1 VIPVAICSQ
10 NLWELRL
17 TVSEFASNTCGMPR
31 KPRTVHVAKITNTVK
46 GVTYTSYYLRRSFR
60 QDGKVK
66 HENLGCLSDLPLPV
80 IDLIRRSLQGE
91 TFVPAAEAFR
101 TLRSRP
107 HGHVEAVLTM
117 IRRLRL
123 DTLIASRPSRHRD
136 LVLAMIAE
144 RLLFPCSKLA
154 TTRHWHDTTLAEEL
168 RVGDATENELYA
180 AMDWLLERQKA
191 IETKLAQRHLT
202 DGDLVLYDASS
213 SYYEGETCPL
223 ARYGHDRDGKTGRP
237 IIVYG
242 VLTDADG
249 RPVAV
254 QVYPGDTGDPTT
266 VPDQVTKLSNQFGL
280 ARVVLVGD
288 RGMLTQTQI
297 NTLKE
302 HPGLG
307 WISALRSSA
316 IRDLLQ
322 DGHLNRSLFDQVNL
336 AEITAPDFPGERLLA
351 CFNPLLAEKRRQK
364 RQRLLTATE
373 ADLAKLARGVA
384 LRTKA
389 PLTAGEIG
397 VKAGRVIGRHKMA
410 KHIRLTIHDGNFTW
424 ERDEES
430 IRQEGLLDGIYVVR
444 TSEPAER
451 LSAPASVRAYKR
463 LALVEQLFR
472 CLKGIDLLVR
482 PIHHRLEPRVRAHV
496 LICVLAYYVEW
507 HLRRAWRSLLF
518 EDEELDRDRLERDP
532 VAPAQPSAS
541 VRRKKATHQTATGLP
556 VHSFRTLLA
565 HLGGCK
571 RETIQVASA
580 PLGTTFD
587 RLSERDPVQAEAL
600 RLLEK

>member
-1 VIPVAICSQ
+1 MV
-10 NLWELRL
+10 
-17 TVSEFASNTCGMPR
+17 R
-31 KPRTVHVAKITNTVK
+31 KPRTVHVDKITTTVN
-46 GVTYTSYYLRRSFR
+46 GVTYTSYYLRHTYR

-66 HENLGCLSDLPLPV
+66 HETVANLSDLPTHV
-80 IDLIRRSLQGE
+80 IDLISRSLKGE
-91 TFVPAAEAFR
+91 TFVPASEAFR
-101 TLRSRP
+101 TLRARP
-107 HGHVEAVLTM
+107 HGHVEAILKM
-117 IRRLRL
+117 IRRLGL
-123 DTLIASRPSRHRD
+123 DSLIASRTSRPRD
-136 LVLAMIAE
+136 LVPALIAE

-154 TTRHWHDTTLAEEL
+154 TTRHWQDTTLAEEL
-168 RVGDATENELYA
+168 HIEDATEDELSA
-180 AMDWLLERQKA
+180 AMDWLLGRQKA
-191 IETKLAQRHLT
+191 IETKLAQRHLA
-202 DGDLVLYDASS
+202 DGGLVLYDVSS
-213 SYYEGETCPL
+213 SSYEGETCPL
-223 ARYGHDRDGKTGRP
+223 ARSGHDRDGQTGRP
-237 IIVYG
+237 IIVSG
-242 VLTDADG
+242 VLTDAEG

-254 QVYPGDTGDPTT
+254 QVYSGDTGDPTT
-266 VPDQVTKLSNQFGL
+266 VPDQVAKLSGPFGL
-280 ARVVLVGD
+280 SRVVLVGD

-316 IRDLLQ
+316 IRDLLR

-336 AEITAPDFPGERLLA
+336 AEIASPDFPGERLMA

-364 RQRLLTATE
+364 RERLLAATE
-373 ADLAKLARGVA
+373 ADLTKLARGVA

-389 PLTAGEIG
+389 PLSAGEIG

-410 KHIRLTIHDGNFTW
+410 KHIRLTICDGVFTW

-430 IRQEGLLDGIYVVR
+430 IRREGLLDGIYVVR

-451 LSAPASVRAYKR
+451 LSSEASVGAYKR
-463 LALVEQLFR
+463 LSLVERLFR
-472 CLKGIDLLVR
+472 CLKGVDLLVR

-518 EDEELDRDRLERDP
+518 EDEESDRDRRERDP

-541 VRRKKATHQTATGLP
+541 VRRKKSTHQTATGLP

-565 HLGGCK
+565 HLGGRK
-571 RETIQVASA
+571 
-580 PLGTTFD
+580 
-587 RLSERDPVQAEAL
+587 
-600 RLLEK
+600 

>member
-1 VIPVAICSQ
+1 MI
-10 NLWELRL
+10 
-17 TVSEFASNTCGMPR
+17 R
-31 KPRTVHVAKITNTVK
+31 KPRTVHADKITTTVK
-46 GVTYTSYYLRRSFR
+46 GVTYTSYYLRRTFR

-66 HENLGCLSDLPLPV
+66 HETLGNLSDLPLAV
-80 IDLIRRSLQGE
+80 IDLIRRSLKGE
-91 TFVPAAEAFR
+91 TFVPASEVLP
-101 TLRSRP
+101 TLHALP
-107 HGHVEAVLTM
+107 HGHVETILTM
-117 IRRLRL
+117 IRRLGL
-123 DTLIASRPSRHRD
+123 DSLIASRPSRPRD

-154 TTRHWHDTTLAEEL
+154 TTQHWPDTTLAQEL
-168 RVGDATENELYA
+168 RVWDATENELYA
-180 AMDWLLERQKA
+180 AMDWLLKRQKA
-191 IETKLAQRHLT
+191 IETKLAKRHLT
-202 DGDLVLYDASS
+202 NGGLVLYDVSS

-223 ARYGHDRDGKTGRP
+223 ARNGHDRDGKTGRP

-242 VLTDADG
+242 VLTDAEG
-249 RPVAV
+249 RPVTV
-254 QVYPGDTGDPTT
+254 QVYPGDTGDPST
-266 VPDQVTKLSNQFGL
+266 VPDQVTKLSQQFGL
-280 ARVVLVGD
+280 SQAVLVGD
-288 RGMLTQTQI
+288 RGMLTQAQI

-336 AEITAPDFPGERLLA
+336 AEITSPDFPGERLMA
-351 CFNPLLAEKRRQK
+351 CFNPLLAEERRQK
-364 RQRLLTATE
+364 RERLLAATE
-373 ADLAKLARGVA
+373 ENLTKLARGVA

-389 PLTAGEIG
+389 PLSAAEIG
-397 VKAGRVIGRHKMA
+397 VKAGRVVGRHKMA
-410 KHIRLTIHDGNFTW
+410 KHIQLTIRDGIFTW
-424 ERDEES
+424 SRNEES

-451 LSAPASVRAYKR
+451 LSSEASVRAYKR
-463 LALVEQLFR
+463 LSLVEQLFR

-482 PIHHRLEPRVRAHV
+482 PIHHRLDPRVSAHV

-541 VRRKKATHQTATGLP
+541 VRRKKSTHQTATGLP
-556 VHSFRTLLA
+556 VHSFQTLLA
-565 HLGGCK
+565 HLGGRK
-571 RETIQVASA
+571 RETYQVVSD
-580 PLGTTFD
+580 PSGLTFD
-587 RLSERDPVQAEAL
+587 RLSELDPVQAEAL
-600 RLLEK
+600 RLLEM